1 MKIIKRKVL
10 IIVFMLGTFI
20 NYANHSNFENELD
33 ASKVKVEFNN
43 VKKGHQ
49 LSIKDEKG
57 VTLHSENIKKQG
69 KLVKTFDFSELEE
82 GNYTLELDKDF
93 EIVIQ
98 SVTIKNNKVTF
109 NEEAD
114 KIIFKPFI
122 RNEENRLMITRNN
135 FDGKPLE
142 IDIYYNDEIIYSET
156 ATSDVILNRVYR
168 LNKEIKGDYLVIV
181 RNNGRNYVNRFTY

>member
-1 MKIIKRKVL
+1 MKRKVL
-10 IIVFMLGTFI
+10 IIVFMLVTFI
-20 NYANHSNFENELD
+20 NYANNSDFENGFD
-33 ASKVKVEFNN
+33 ASKVKVEFNH

-69 KLVKTFDFSELEE
+69 KLVKTFDFSELEN

-109 NEEAD
+109 NEAAD

-122 RNEENRLMITRNN
+122 RNKENKLMITRNN
-135 FDGKPLE
+135 FDKKPLE
-142 IDIYYNDEIIYSET
+142 IDIYYNGEIIYSET
-156 ATSDVILNRVYR
+156 ANSDVILNRVYR

-181 RNNGRNYVNRFTY
+181 RNNGRNYVNRFKY

>member
-20 NYANHSNFENELD
+20 NYANNSDFENELD

-43 VKKGHQ
+43 VKKGQQ

-69 KLVKTFDFSELEE
+69 KLVKTFDFSELEN

-98 SVTIKNNKVTF
+98 SVIIKNNKVTF